1 MENET
6 SIIDEDNPQK
16 QTDEDL
22 SIEGSMG
29 GPYMVEKI
37 LGIYMGK
44 VKLYI
49 FHLNFLIKTRNF
61 TLVEGQACLKFA
73 KHTRITFKICSKLIV
88 YIPKGYADVLVY
100 LWLTLKLVSTI
111 FYQIFISPND
121 SPLKTMTGVF
131 FIHLKSCFCS

>member
-1 MENET
+1 MIINDKMENET
-6 SIIDEDNPQK
+6 SSIDEDNPQK

-61 TLVEGQACLKFA
+61 TLVEG
-73 KHTRITFKICSKLIV
+73 
-88 YIPKGYADVLVY
+88 
-100 LWLTLKLVSTI
+100 
-111 FYQIFISPND
+111 
-121 SPLKTMTGVF
+121 
-131 FIHLKSCFCS
+131 